1 MSKPTGNTPF
11 INQLLN
17 GGKCD
22 SLVGFFSRLNSPTH
36 GVFPQRLHLLI
47 LTVLAH
53 VNILKY
59 INERSIEIYI
69 HSSPVPLKS
78 TRTLYNSQL
87 KSSFQVKQ

>member
-11 INQLLN
+11 VNQLLN
-17 GGKCD
+17 GGKYV

-36 GVFPQRLHLLI
+36 AIFPQRLHLLI

-59 INERSIEIYI
+59 INERYIEIYI
-69 HSSPVPLKS
+69 YTVL
-78 TRTLYNSQL
+78 LFL
-87 KSSFQVKQ
+87 